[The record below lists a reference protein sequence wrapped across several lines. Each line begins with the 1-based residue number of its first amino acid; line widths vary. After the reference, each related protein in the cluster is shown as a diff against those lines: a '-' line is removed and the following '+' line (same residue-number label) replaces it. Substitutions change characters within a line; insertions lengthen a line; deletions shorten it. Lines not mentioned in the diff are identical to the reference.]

1 MKTVFPSMPAKL
13 HLSKDIPTT
22 ETPEQTAAAMHYV
35 SSKVVLDLPK
45 QSSVPHKVH
54 VTWLF

>member
-1 MKTVFPSMPAKL
+1 MPAKL
-13 HLSKDIPTT
+13 QLSKDIPTT